1 MVHEEIRKY
10 EISVWT
16 LQDNF
21 ITVLK
26 WSDLVQKGCIE
37 NAQFDLNDD
46 SIDKLS
52 FEVPMYIRQEKELV
66 ENPIWY
72 NTRNGILLEGMRK
85 LKLIIN
91 KQTEDEGIY
100 ELLITKVVDEHSG
113 DILTCSITAE
123 NLAFHELGKLG
134 YKISL
139 SYTNFEN
146 EYNKWVKGVEDGS
159 IPSSTP
165 APANTLQ
172 FWCENSTCCNIKE
185 LPDNATEIDPHQ
197 WYYKIQMKQNH
208 LLRSSH
214 KIYEEPYPMAWDP
227 ETLQPKQ
234 MQELEE
240 KRRVVEI
247 EHSNLYNI
255 TQTIAETYQVF
266 CRYEYGHDENYHIT
280 SKTIVFFNDLSR
292 DKEKLISLSYPHSS
306 QSITRETDSTDI
318 VTKLY
323 VTYNDETDNI
333 IMSTANKTGEDY
345 ILNFDYM
352 HDIGAITEEQY
363 KEVGV
368 FEDAVARINSK
379 LNTAQL
385 CIGTVQNALVEAEAD
400 KTLYTNSL
408 EESIKQLNANTALK
422 NNLVNEYGN
431 GTDLQMTNKHPDS
444 GTILTD
450 SKTNNTYIN
459 LSSSKKGIKT
469 NTVRI
474 YETYNTVNNT
484 LSNEITGFSFVYDE
498 YNAPIKIIHIG
509 QTERKV
515 VYLTY
520 DYDPATYYDSI
531 IKIWQTKVANDTA
544 AKEEAEERYDKL
556 EMQLVYFQGQLD
568 DLIADKN
575 KLLWEFQRMMG
586 PALREGWWTP
596 NTVQNRYQTL
606 NDTKV
611 LPNTFEENVL
621 QPDSG
626 TDFLLGWDSELFPEE
641 QKGYYKLG
649 VLETET
655 YYPYIDVSSF
665 FGLSNFYMNFQDWFV
680 IFNDSTESTLSLKN
694 VRLLGIGSEVVPA
707 FIKKNNSVIPVLIIS
722 GATTL
727 TDDQIA
733 RMKSTGFIGSITID
747 SVEGISDTSN
757 FVRQYSISS
766 SQWGT
771 LTADTPVVYP
781 RIKFSSLNF
790 QANSTLL
797 NIAANGKQL
806 EKYKD
811 YYILTRDTMRDGIGY
826 LEYFLTIK
834 PEALFSTG
842 KLPSNIMAV
851 YALSQSNTAIYLD
864 AKDVAKENA
873 YPKVSYTIT
882 PTLLHIDL
890 NKVLYKY
897 LDVIVMINDVDLKLT
912 DTFGYISHITLQ
924 LDDMSK
930 DKIEIKNYT
939 NKFEDLFS
947 SIMASNEVIKQRKN
961 EFLEAT
967 RGNIGLSPIGAAN
980 FFEEQK
986 PLIDSYLDNYLD
998 TSPTVEEKLHNIF
1011 TEAGNI
1017 LSHASSTLGQAGAL
1031 SVENA
1036 TILGDFA
1043 QDIRK
1048 DVVPLVMKTPVQPAD
1063 FKVGDIWIKT
1073 DQQGNEIGR
1082 YVATSNSDYSLNG
1095 YGFTRTYDGSLAQI
1109 TGAGMDI
1116 DTVAG
1121 TTSIYAKNELKMESG
1136 GFIKIAGNDIE
1147 IVGNK
1152 KVTIGGAMINIA
1164 TLVKEGTT
1172 YQPSGINLI
1181 ASSYNEDNLANS
1193 RISKVLLTPNSITM
1207 GAATMTFKAAS
1218 TINMIASTGTAANTS
1233 AIKLDADTGIW
1244 IGSGKSIRLFSG
1256 TGTSGSNVSIT
1267 PTHIFLGTTSGSS
1280 ASAFD
1285 MTPDYII
1292 MAVGTNSTNFTSS
1305 NVEANSTNSIVG
1317 LKITRQS
1324 FGLATGS
1331 GTGRAVMIMN
1341 SAGVLI
1347 GAGNTPE
1354 DSGSYVRIT
1363 GTKVEIGSTGILS
1376 VNMTNFKLQTD
1387 STNGTSFAVGENFG
1401 TITSVNSVSAS
1412 DTWVGMIYNKN
1423 GFFIHGNV
1431 VAQAFI
1437 AQCSTGYLKAEGNNL
1452 GFYDSNNKS
1461 ILNLNGSG
1469 ITCGGDF
1476 NITTGHNLIAES
1488 GKTEIDSTSGRITFS
1503 INRYS
1508 TVSSLPSSNTNYRA
1522 GDLVYVTSGSNQ
1534 GLWKLGSNGSWTKVS
1549 SASQTSTEV
1558 TNYVANAIAMNSF
1571 QVTDDGLIIC
1581 DRIICRGQVVSQGGF
1596 YGTVQGQASSSQISQ
1611 WSSCTGCGGGCG
1623 STCSKSCGGGCA
1635 EVCGGNCSS
1644 QCANDCSGGCSGSC
1658 GNNCQGTCSGTAEG
1672 SSTCTGCTG
1681 SCSGNCTGAC
1691 STACAG
1697 SSGSSCSTCTATCS
1711 SGCGEAC
1718 TGNCTGYCTDICT
1731 WTCGESG
1738 CYGTCYD
1745 DCAKN
1750 CSNTCADICK
1760 GSTEA
1765 SGGSSGCSSYCTGGC
1780 TKGCTSSCGSGCA
1793 NGCGDSCSSSCVG
1806 GCGTTC
1812 EKGCVSTCSTDCTGA
1827 NYL

>member
-52 FEVPMYIRQEKELV
+52 FEVPMYIREGKELV

-100 ELLITKVVDEHSG
+100 ELLITKVVDEHNG

-255 TQTIAETYQVF
+255 TQTMAETYQVF

-431 GTDLQMTNKHPDS
+431 GTDLQMTNEHPDS

-474 YETYNTVNNT
+474 YQNYDTVNNT

-509 QTERKV
+509 QTARKV

-531 IKIWQTKVANDTA
+531 IKIWKTKVANDTT
-544 AKEEAEERYDKL
+544 AKEEAEARYDKL
-556 EMQLVYFQGQLD
+556 EIQLVYFQGQLEK
-568 DLIADKN
+568 LIADKN
-575 KLLWEFQRMMG
+575 KLLWEFQRTMG

-626 TDFLLGWDSELFPEE
+626 TDFLVGWDSELFADE

-655 YYPYIDVSSF
+655 YYPYIDVSSL

-722 GATTL
+722 GAKTL
-727 TDDQIA
+727 TNDQIK

-790 QANSTLL
+790 QVNSTLL

-1048 DVVPLVMKTPVQPAD
+1048 EVVPLVMRTPVQPAD

-1082 YVATSNSDYSLNG
+1082 YVATSNSDYSLNS

-1121 TTSIYAKNELKMESG
+1121 TTSIYAKNELKMASG
-1136 GFIKIAGNDIE
+1136 GFIKIAGKDVE

-1164 TLVKEGTT
+1164 ALDNREEKDKK
-1172 YQPSGINLI
+1172 YLPSGINLI
-1181 ASSYNEDNLANS
+1181 NDYYTPDNLANS
-1193 RISKVLLTPNSITM
+1193 EISKVLLGPKGITM

-1218 TINMIASTGTAANTS
+1218 TIDMITSKDDGGNHAS

-1244 IGSGKSIRLFSG
+1244 IGSGKKIRLFSG
-1256 TGTSGSNVSIT
+1256 KGTTGSNVSIT
-1267 PTHIFLGTTSGSS
+1267 PDHIFLGVTSGAD

-1285 MTPDYII
+1285 MTRNYIV
-1292 MAVGTNSTNFTSS
+1292 MAVGTNATDFTSS
-1305 NVEANSTNSIVG
+1305 NVEADSTNSIVG
-1317 LKITRQS
+1317 LKLTRKS
-1324 FGLATGS
+1324 FGLATVS
-1331 GTGRAVMIMN
+1331 GTDRSVIVMN

-1347 GAGNTPE
+1347 GAGNNPTG
-1354 DSGSYVRIT
+1354 DGSYVQIT
-1363 GTKVEIGSTGILS
+1363 GKKVEIGSTGILS
-1376 VNMTNFKLQTD
+1376 VNMTNFRLQT
-1387 STNGTSFAVGENFG
+1387 NANKTSFAVGENLG
-1401 TITSVNSVSAS
+1401 NDITSIKSVSAS
-1412 DTWVGMIYNKN
+1412 DTWVGMIYNTH
-1423 GFFIHGNV
+1423 GFFIHGKV

-1503 INRYS
+1503 VNRYS

-1549 SASQTSTEV
+1549 SAAQTSTEV

-1623 STCSKSCGGGCA
+1623 SNCSKSCGGGCSD
-1635 EVCGGNCSS
+1635 VCGGSCSA
-1644 QCANDCSGGCSGSC
+1644 QCANNCDTSCSGDCDTTDTGKTSCPSCTSVCSGSC
-1658 GNNCQGTCSGTAEG
+1658 SAQCDASSGSSCNACG
-1672 SSTCTGCTG
+1672 AACSSTCTNQCQDHCAKDCVAGCANYCTTCGWACASNCENSCTDTCTG
-1681 SCSGNCTGAC
+1681 GCKGNCTEECTVESTGESGGESTTCTGAC
-1691 STACAG
+1691 S
-1697 SSGSSCSTCTATCS
+1697 
-1711 SGCGEAC
+1711 
-1718 TGNCTGYCTDICT
+1718 
-1731 WTCGESG
+1731 
-1738 CYGTCYD
+1738 
-1745 DCAKN
+1745 
-1750 CSNTCADICK
+1750 
-1760 GSTEA
+1760 
-1765 SGGSSGCSSYCTGGC
+1765 
-1780 TKGCTSSCGSGCA
+1780 
-1793 NGCGDSCSSSCVG
+1793 SSCVHDCAT
-1806 GCGTTC
+1806 GCKDEC
-1812 EKGCVSTCSTDCTGA
+1812 SRSCDKGCRESCNSSCNNFCGGLCR
-1827 NYL
+1827 NWSM